1 VTRLR
6 LRVKLMFM
14 AKEPRLV
21 FTTDPEEAKRLRQ
34 SGAMPE
40 ARDAAPAEQ
49 TIRVAVDRKKR
60 KGKSATV
67 ASGFRLTPASLE
79 KVARQLK
86 QRCAAGGTAEGDV
99 IEIQGEHVDSVCAVL
114 QGLGYRVK
122 RG

>member
-1 VTRLR
+1 
-6 LRVKLMFM
+6 MHM

-60 KGKSATV
+60 KGKSVTV
-67 ASGFRLTPASLE
+67 ASGFRLTPASLD

-99 IEIQGEHVDSVCAVL
+99 VEIQGEHVDAVCAVL
-114 QGLGYRVK
+114 QGLGYRIK
-122 RG
+122 RGQPS